1 MQGFSAEKNFSSR
14 LNIAALRE
22 MGLEPIDQKEDDVD
36 DEKEDD
42 EKYDHGQCMFFLGP
56 GCGGWAGLMV

>member
-1 MQGFSAEKNFSSR
+1 MHGFSSEKNFSSR

-42 EKYDHGQCMFFLGP
+42 EKYDHGQCTFFLGL
-56 GCGGWAGLMV
+56 GCGGGAGLMV